1 MNIQTNKKKRGLTV
15 VELLVGSCLALM
27 VMALLV
33 QVTMLSSVTFEKL
46 QTQGSSLN
54 KGRANFEKVVDD
66 IKLGDRLLVSYPPT
80 RNLESYQF
88 QALDNRVLI
97 IRQPKYPVIAP
108 DAPAIDPAVSPTR
121 DPIPDENVIVIYSI
135 DEATDPKD
143 GPYVLKRYVGHFAN
157 NTYDTARFDK
167 VMLTNI
173 SNPEIATAIN
183 LQFVGNGSTRVF
195 YTLSPMLD
203 PLPKVPNSVM
213 VGKQELGSQ
222 GLATIAN
229 QIRNRII
236 RNSDGTTSIV
246 GSTRRGMVIMNQPPN
261 NGLIIDVYYHAD
273 PTFSVDLLGDN
284 GGTAVYLK
292 FTFTPKWRGAGGVER
307 ERSIHFSSR
316 TILQNRD
323 N

>member
-66 IKLGDRLLVSYPPT
+66 IKLGDRLLVSYPPS
-80 RNLESYQF
+80 RWLASYQF

-121 DPIPDENVIVIYSI
+121 DPIPNENVIVIYSV

-143 GPYVLKRYVGHFAN
+143 GPYVLKRYVGNFAN

-183 LQFVGNGSTRVF
+183 QQFVGNGSNIHF
-195 YTLSPMLD
+195 YLLSPILD
-203 PLPKVPNSVM
+203 PLPKVPNSIL
-213 VGKQELGSQ
+213 VGKQEVGSK
-222 GLATIAN
+222 GLATIGN
-229 QIRNRII
+229 RSLGRRVRNP
-236 RNSDGTTSIV
+236 DGTFSIV
-246 GSTRRGMVIMNQPPN
+246 TTRGSGMVWFTKPPN

-292 FTFTPKWRGAGGVER
+292 FTFTPKWRGANGMER
-307 ERSIHFSSR
+307 DRSIYFSSR

>member
-1 MNIQTNKKKRGLTV
+1 MKIQTNKKKRGLTV

-27 VMALLV
+27 VIALLV

-46 QTQGSSLN
+46 QTQGASLN
-54 KGRANFEKVVDD
+54 VGRAHFEKVVDD

-80 RNLESYQF
+80 RNLGSYQF

-108 DAPAIDPAVSPTR
+108 NAPAIDPATGMTR
-121 DPIPDENVIVIYSI
+121 EPIPNENVIIIYSV

-143 GPYVLKRYVGHFAN
+143 GPFVLKRYIGNFAN

-183 LQFVGNGSTRVF
+183 QQFVGNNSSKRWWL
-195 YTLSPMLD
+195 LSPMLD
-203 PLPKVPNSVM
+203 PLPKVPNSVI
-213 VGKQELGSQ
+213 VGKQELVSQ
-222 GLATIAN
+222 GLATISN
-229 QIRNRII
+229 QNRLISII
-236 RNSDGTTSIV
+236 GRTFTAHGFVQITS
-246 GSTRRGMVIMNQPPN
+246 PPKD
-261 NGLIIDVYYHAD
+261 GLIIDIYYHAD
-273 PTFSVDLLGDN
+273 PTFSIDLSGDN
-284 GGTAVYLK
+284 GGPAVYLK
-292 FTFTPKWRGAGGVER
+292 FTFTPKWRGANGVER
-307 ERSIHFSSR
+307 DRSIHFSSR

>member
-1 MNIQTNKKKRGLTV
+1 MKIQTNKKKRGLTV

-27 VMALLV
+27 VIALLV

-54 KGRANFEKVVDD
+54 VGRANFEKVVDD

-80 RNLESYQF
+80 RNLASYQF

-108 DAPAIDPAVSPTR
+108 NSPAIDPATSPTR
-121 DPIPDENVIVIYSI
+121 EPIPNESVIIIYSV

-143 GPYVLKRYVGHFAN
+143 GPFVLKRYIGNFAN

-183 LQFVGNGSTRVF
+183 QQFVGNNSSRAWWL
-195 YTLSPMLD
+195 LSPMLD
-203 PLPKVPNSVM
+203 PLPKVPNSVI

-222 GLATIAN
+222 GLATIFNRSRAIGRTFTAGEWQWVFRSQGFV
-229 QIRNRII
+229 QI
-236 RNSDGTTSIV
+236 TS
-246 GSTRRGMVIMNQPPN
+246 PPQD
-261 NGLIIDVYYHAD
+261 GLIIDIYYHAD
-273 PTFSVDLLGDN
+273 PTFSIDLSGDN

-292 FTFTPKWRGAGGVER
+292 FTFTPKWRGANGVER
-307 ERSIHFSSR
+307 DRSIHFSSR

>member
-1 MNIQTNKKKRGLTV
+1 
-15 VELLVGSCLALM
+15 M
-27 VMALLV
+27 VIALLV

-54 KGRANFEKVVDD
+54 VGRAKFEKVVDD

-80 RNLESYQF
+80 RNLASYQF

-108 DAPAIDPAVSPTR
+108 DSPVIDPTVSPTR
-121 DPIPDENVIVIYSI
+121 EPIPNENVIIIYSV

-143 GPYVLKRYVGHFAN
+143 GPFVLKRYIGNFAN
-157 NTYDTARFDK
+157 NAYDTARFDK

-183 LQFVGNGSTRVF
+183 QQFVGNNFSRAWWL
-195 YTLSPMLD
+195 LSPMLD
-203 PLPKVPNSVM
+203 PLPKVPNSVI

-222 GLATIAN
+222 GLATIF
-229 QIRNRII
+229 NRSRPIG
-236 RNSDGTTSIV
+236 RTVVDGTLQV
-246 GSTRRGMVIMNQPPN
+246 VTRSQGYVQMSSPPQD
-261 NGLIIDVYYHAD
+261 GLIIDVYYHAD
-273 PTFSVDLLGDN
+273 PTFSIDLSGDN

-292 FTFTPKWRGAGGVER
+292 FTFTPKWRGASGVEQD
-307 ERSIHFSSR
+307 RSIHFSSR

>member
-1 MNIQTNKKKRGLTV
+1 
-15 VELLVGSCLALM
+15 M
-27 VMALLV
+27 VIALLV

-46 QTQGSSLN
+46 QTQGASLN
-54 KGRANFEKVVDD
+54 VGRAHFEKVVDD

-108 DAPAIDPAVSPTR
+108 NSPAIDPATSPTR
-121 DPIPDENVIVIYSI
+121 EPIPNENVIIIYSV

-143 GPYVLKRYVGHFAN
+143 GPFVLKRYIGNFAN

-183 LQFVGNGSTRVF
+183 LQFVGNGSRFF
-195 YTLSPMLD
+195 YTVSPMLE
-203 PLPKVPNSVM
+203 PLPKVPNCVI
-213 VGKQELGSQ
+213 VGKQELCSQ
-222 GLATIAN
+222 GLATIEN
-229 QIRNRII
+229 QVRNRLV
-236 RNSDGTTSIV
+236 RNPDGTTSRV
-246 GSTRRGMVIMNQPPN
+246 PSTSKGLVIINQPPN
-261 NGLIIDVYYHAD
+261 DGLIIDVYYHAD
-273 PTFSVDLLGDN
+273 PRFSIDLLGDN

-292 FTFTPKWRGAGGVER
+292 FTFTPKWRGANGVER
-307 ERSIHFSSR
+307 DRSIHFSSR

>member
-1 MNIQTNKKKRGLTV
+1 
-15 VELLVGSCLALM
+15 LA
-27 VMALLV
+27 
-33 QVTMLSSVTFEKL
+33 
-46 QTQGSSLN
+46 
-54 KGRANFEKVVDD
+54 
-66 IKLGDRLLVSYPPT
+66 
-80 RNLESYQF
+80 SYQF

-108 DAPAIDPAVSPTR
+108 NSPAIDPATSPTR
-121 DPIPDENVIVIYSI
+121 EPIPNENVIIIYSV

-143 GPYVLKRYVGHFAN
+143 GPFVLKRYIGNFAN

-183 LQFVGNGSTRVF
+183 QQFVGNNSSKRWWL
-195 YTLSPMLD
+195 LSPMLD
-203 PLPKVPNSVM
+203 PLPKVPNSVI

-222 GLATIAN
+222 GLATISN
-229 QIRNRII
+229 QNRL
-236 RNSDGTTSIV
+236 V
-246 GSTRRGMVIMNQPPN
+246 GRTFTNGELMFVYRSQGQVLISSAPQD
-261 NGLIIDVYYHAD
+261 GLIVDIYYHAD
-273 PTFSVDLLGDN
+273 PTFSIDLSGDN

-292 FTFTPKWRGAGGVER
+292 FTFTPKWRGANGVER
-307 ERSIHFSSR
+307 DRSIHFSSR

>member
-46 QTQGSSLN
+46 QTQGASLN

-80 RNLESYQF
+80 RNLGSYQF

-108 DAPAIDPAVSPTR
+108 NAPAIDPATGMTR
-121 DPIPDENVIVIYSI
+121 EPIPNENVIIIYSV
-135 DEATDPKD
+135 DEATDPLD
-143 GPYVLKRYVGHFAN
+143 GPYVLKRYIGNFAN
-157 NTYDTARFDK
+157 NTYETARFDR
-167 VMLTNI
+167 VMLKNI

-183 LQFVGNGSTRVF
+183 LQFVGDGSSKFF
-195 YTLSPMLD
+195 YTVSRMLD
-203 PLPKVPNSVM
+203 PLPKVPNSVI
-213 VGKQELGSQ
+213 VGKQELVSQ
-222 GLATIAN
+222 GLATIGN
-229 QIRNRII
+229 EVRGRFVRNP
-236 RNSDGTTSIV
+236 
-246 GSTRRGMVIMNQPPN
+246 RGFVLINQPPN
-261 NGLIIDVYYHAD
+261 DGLIIDVYYHAD
-273 PTFSVDLLGDN
+273 PTFSIDLLGDN

-292 FTFTPKWRGAGGVER
+292 FTFTPKWRGAGGVKR